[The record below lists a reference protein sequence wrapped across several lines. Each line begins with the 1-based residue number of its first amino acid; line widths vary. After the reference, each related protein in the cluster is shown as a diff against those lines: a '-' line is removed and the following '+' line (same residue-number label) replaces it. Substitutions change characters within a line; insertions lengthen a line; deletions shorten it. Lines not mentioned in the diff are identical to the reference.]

1 MIRNAQYAGSFYPS
15 NSDHLIESIESSFK
29 SFLGPQ
35 QLPHKE
41 PVETDPFPFLLVP
54 HAGYIYSGP
63 VAAWSYLELSKYPH
77 PSTVIIL
84 GPNHTGSGADIG
96 VPNNVESWKT
106 PLGEVEVNHT
116 LVEELVNHSSLIR
129 KNDDSHAHE
138 HSIEVQ
144 LPFLQYIFNKPFNFV
159 PIAMLNQGYDASMV
173 LGEIIAKVCHGKS
186 VLVIASSDFTHF
198 ESHNTASKKDNLVL
212 DAVELMDPKEMYD
225 IKYRLNVS
233 MCGIGPIAGTIEAAK
248 RMGRKQARILKYAT
262 SGDTSGDKSSVVGY
276 GAAVFYSENK

>member
-1 MIRNAQYAGSFYPS
+1 MIRNAQYAGSFYPG
-15 NSDHLIESIESSFK
+15 NSDHLKESIENNFTCS
-29 SFLGPQ
+29 LGPQ

-54 HAGYIYSGP
+54 HAGYVYSGP
-63 VAAWSYLELSKYPH
+63 VAAWSYLELSKYPR

-84 GPNHTGSGADIG
+84 GPNHTGFGADIG
-96 VPNNVESWKT
+96 VPNKVESWRT
-106 PLGEVEVNHT
+106 PLGEIEVNHE
-116 LVEELVNHSSLIR
+116 LIEELLNCSSLIR
-129 KNDDSHAHE
+129 KNDDSHARE

-144 LPFLQYIFNKPFNFV
+144 LPFLQYIFDKPFNFV
-159 PIAMLNQGYDASMV
+159 PIAMLNQVYDASMMM
-173 LGEIIAKVCHGKS
+173 GEIIAKVCHGKN

-198 ESHNTASKKDNLVL
+198 ESHNIATEKDNLIL
-212 DAVELMDPKEMYD
+212 ETIEQMDSKEMYD

-248 RMGRKQARILKYAT
+248 RMGRKKARLLKYAT

-276 GAAVFYSENK
+276 GSVAFYAEK